1 MRKALFIFLA
11 VSLILVSCATGG
23 NIDSQYPEA
32 DYVRATGYGAT
43 MEEAELKAKT
53 ALASLFG
60 LSVSTDTTR
69 ALMDTYSKDA
79 FGNESS
85 SYGEYFTNVSN
96 VSVTADNLYGVTVV
110 DRVQGK
116 TECSVTVVMERKTT
130 AEYYLSQIEQG
141 LEAMRDLEARILSEI
156 GTFKGLEDA
165 VNLAKLGE
173 KCNTQTVMYN
183 YLTNGGHGFCSLAPA
198 YSLID
203 QARRAIVL
211 SLVVTGDDS
220 GSVQSAVSKIL
231 TSDGVAIAKG
241 NETPTATATVTI
253 VWQETQGT
261 GVASS
266 FVFEEYNTD
275 ISIMDLAGNQVVFV
289 MSLNGKE
296 GHQTYDG
303 AKTRAVKGMVADI
316 EEKMGSELAARF
328 SL

>member
-1 MRKALFIFLA
+1 MRRTLFIVLA
-11 VSLILVSCATGG
+11 ALLLLVSCATKGA
-23 NIDSQYPEA
+23 QYPEA

-60 LSVSTDTTR
+60 LSISTDSTR
-69 ALMDTYSKDA
+69 SLLDTYAIDEH
-79 FGNESS
+79 GNESR

-96 VSVTADNLYGVTVV
+96 VSVTADNLYGVQVIE
-110 DRVQGK
+110 RVKGK
-116 TECSVTVVMERKTT
+116 DECAVTVVMERKTT
-130 AEYYLSQIEQG
+130 SEYYLAQIEQG
-141 LEAMRDLEARILSEI
+141 METIMALEAIVPSEI

-165 VNLAKLGE
+165 VSLAKLGE

-183 YLTNGGHGFCSLAPA
+183 YLTGEEHDFYSLASA

-211 SLVVTGDDS
+211 SVVVTGDDS
-220 GSVQSAVSKIL
+220 GSVLSSVSRIF

-241 NETPTATATVTI
+241 DVEPTSVATVTI
-253 VWQETQGT
+253 NWQESQGT

-275 ISIMDLAGNQVVFV
+275 ISVMDLAGNQVIFV

-296 GHQTYDG
+296 GHQSYEG
-303 AKTRAVKGMVADI
+303 AKTRAVKGMVSEI
-316 EEKMGSELAARF
+316 GEKLGSELAARF